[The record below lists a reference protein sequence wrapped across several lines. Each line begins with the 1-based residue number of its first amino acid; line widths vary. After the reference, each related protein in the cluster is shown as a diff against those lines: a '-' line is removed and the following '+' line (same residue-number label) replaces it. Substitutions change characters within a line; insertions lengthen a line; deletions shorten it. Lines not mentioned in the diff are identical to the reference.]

1 MTDKDAGWTIGTLK
15 ELFDRT
21 TADRDIRVN
30 LALSA
35 AKEAVTKAEAADE
48 KRFALL
54 NEFRAQQADEARRY
68 APSELVNQKFGDMEG
83 RLIRAETAI
92 STLQGRA
99 LALAGFGALF
109 GGAVGALIVRLAN

>member
-1 MTDKDAGWTIGTLK
+1 MAEASGWTIATLK

-21 TADRDIRVN
+21 IADRDVRVN

-35 AKEAVTKAEAADE
+35 AKEAVTKAEASDE

-54 NEFRAQQADEARRY
+54 NEFRGQSADEARKY
-68 APSELVNQKFGDMEG
+68 APTELVNQKFDAVDG
-83 RLIRAETAI
+83 RLNRTETTVATI
-92 STLQGRA
+92 QGRA

-109 GGAVGALIVRLAN
+109 GGAVGAFIVKLTQ

>member
-1 MTDKDAGWTIGTLK
+1 MPGGTEWTITTLK

-21 TADRDIRVN
+21 IADRDVRVN

-35 AKEAVTKAEAADE
+35 AKEAVAKAEAADE

-54 NEFRAQQADEARRY
+54 NEFRGQQADESRKY
-68 APSELVNQKFGDMEG
+68 ATRELVEQLVSSLSHRIGAVEV
-83 RLIRAETAI
+83 AV
-92 STLQGRA
+92 SSLQGRA

-109 GGAVGALIVRLAN
+109 GGVIGASIAKFFN